1 MDFTSKFMIVI
12 AILYPAVL
20 FLLYRE
26 FKGYKKYPDNVL
38 KFRKYHR
45 IEYLRKKRTL
55 KKEKDN
61 GNNK

>member
-45 IEYLRKKRTL
+45 IEY
-55 KKEKDN
+55 
-61 GNNK
+61 